1 MTTHKGLP
9 VHGYRE
15 QTSDKVDM
23 VNHNK
28 MIEES
33 ILQGMDAC
41 QGNPDIDQRWL
52 AIART
57 QMEDVVLHDGDA
69 KLPTVILCGGDAGQA
84 RK

>member
-1 MTTHKGLP
+1 MSPSLFKAQIIPRTADSR
-9 VHGYRE
+9 HGRDGTA
-15 QTSDKVDM
+15 QQRHFKVD
-23 VNHNK
+23 
-28 MIEES
+28 
-33 ILQGMDAC
+33 AAF
-41 QGNPDIDQRWL
+41 